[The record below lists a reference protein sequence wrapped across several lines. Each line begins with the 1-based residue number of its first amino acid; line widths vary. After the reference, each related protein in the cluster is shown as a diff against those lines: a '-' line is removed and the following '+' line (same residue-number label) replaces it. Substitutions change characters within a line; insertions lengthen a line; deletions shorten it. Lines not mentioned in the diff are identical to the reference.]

1 MALRAGHLVTCRKE
15 GIARRFHPIAP
26 PANMSV
32 VGIASVGEPALL
44 QTQNMPIS
52 VDEATLPDQRWED
65 PTRGTI
71 RFRTL
76 ISAPDTQTHS
86 LVCGVAMLATGETF
100 VLHSHAHPE
109 VYFGLEGEGE
119 VIIDGRH
126 HRLAPGIAIFIPGG
140 AVHGIPVATS
150 PLKWFYTFA
159 ADSFAE
165 IVYRFPHE
173 EATS

>member
-1 MALRAGHLVTCRKE
+1 
-15 GIARRFHPIAP
+15 
-26 PANMSV
+26 MSV

-100 VLHSHAHPE
+100 VVQIQVLR
-109 VYFGLEGEGE
+109 G
-119 VIIDGRH
+119 
-126 HRLAPGIAIFIPGG
+126 
-140 AVHGIPVATS
+140 
-150 PLKWFYTFA
+150 
-159 ADSFAE
+159 
-165 IVYRFPHE
+165 
-173 EATS
+173 